1 MANQS
6 DSGRFRV
13 QYPLTATTTGP
24 AMPPA
29 ELPLPDDSELL
40 LRQAAQCYRE
50 SFGAL
55 LNKHRD
61 RLVRMVSLRLD
72 HRLRGRLD
80 PSDVVQE
87 ACLEATARL
96 QEYLAKPD
104 IPFFLWLRFLTGQRV
119 SILHRHHLGVHM
131 RAAGREVPIDLLGAP
146 ATTSAALADC
156 LAGHDPRPSEV
167 AVHAETKRIYERVLE
182 SLDPIDREV
191 LALRHV
197 EQLSNVETAKVLNLK
212 ESAASKR
219 YIRAIERL
227 REALDESAGAAP

>member
-1 MANQS
+1 
-6 DSGRFRV
+6 
-13 QYPLTATTTGP
+13 
-24 AMPPA
+24 MPPA
-29 ELPLPDDSELL
+29 EQPLPDDSDLL
-40 LRQAAQCYRE
+40 LQQAAQGDRE
-50 SFGAL
+50 SCGAL
-55 LNKHRD
+55 MNKHRD

-104 IPFFLWLRFLTGQRV
+104 ISFFLWLRFLTGQRV

-131 RAAGREVPIDLLGAP
+131 RAAGREVPLDLLGAP

-156 LAGHDPRPSEV
+156 LAAHDPRPSEI
-167 AVHAETKRIYERVLE
+167 AVQAETRRIYQSVID
-182 SLDPIDREV
+182 SLDPMDREV

-197 EQLSNVETAKVLNLK
+197 EQLSNVETAKVLNIQ

-219 YIRAIERL
+219 YLRAIERL
-227 REALDESAGAAP
+227 RDALDTNDGSMP